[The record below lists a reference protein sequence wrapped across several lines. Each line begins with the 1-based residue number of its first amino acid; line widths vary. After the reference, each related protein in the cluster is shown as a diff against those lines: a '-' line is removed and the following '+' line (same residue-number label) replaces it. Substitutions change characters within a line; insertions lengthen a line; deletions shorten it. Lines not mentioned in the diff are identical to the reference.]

1 MLSLLTKYDHAISFS
16 FEETALCKINS
27 ADEIEGGF
35 HYLHMHLLKMTRCH
49 LTVDIYN
56 AEFMVS
62 WFGTPFQP
70 LCPLFQ
76 SFPVCLAF
84 EPCVPY
90 IQEGWSFY
98 ILQNVH
104 EAPVRG

>member
-1 MLSLLTKYDHAISFS
+1 
-16 FEETALCKINS
+16 
-27 ADEIEGGF
+27 
-35 HYLHMHLLKMTRCH
+35 
-49 LTVDIYN
+49 
-56 AEFMVS
+56 MVS
-62 WFGTPFQP
+62 WFGAPFQP

-104 EAPVRG
+104 EAPARGRVCLIQASSRAHHGPTINRNPPLQDLRSSAVLV

>member
-1 MLSLLTKYDHAISFS
+1 
-16 FEETALCKINS
+16 
-27 ADEIEGGF
+27 
-35 HYLHMHLLKMTRCH
+35 MTRCH

-56 AEFMVS
+56 AEFMGS
-62 WFGTPFQP
+62 WFDAPFQP

-76 SFPVCLAF
+76 SLPVCLAF

-98 ILQNVH
+98 ILQNVN
-104 EAPVRG
+104 EAPVTGRARLIRESSRAHHGPTIQRPTP